1 MASATPGY
9 RQIIPLQD
17 QEKIQKTPQ
26 NIKCATVVLVH
37 DFNFP
42 TTNPPSCFC
51 PKEKLQKAAIPN
63 ITKENADNFIGVP
76 RI

>member
-26 NIKCATVVLVH
+26 KIKCATVELEYSALRFASGIFNPKLLLVVH
-37 DFNFP
+37 
-42 TTNPPSCFC
+42 
-51 PKEKLQKAAIPN
+51 
-63 ITKENADNFIGVP
+63 
-76 RI
+76 

>member
-26 NIKCATVVLVH
+26 KIKCATVELRQISETWVE
-37 DFNFP
+37 
-42 TTNPPSCFC
+42 
-51 PKEKLQKAAIPN
+51 EKRSAIVKAI
-63 ITKENADNFIGVP
+63 EFQ
-76 RI
+76 

>member
-26 NIKCATVVLVH
+26 KIKCATVVLEQTSETWVEAKR
-37 DFNFP
+37 P
-42 TTNPPSCFC
+42 
-51 PKEKLQKAAIPN
+51 AILKV
-63 ITKENADNFIGVP
+63 IASQIGVP
-76 RI
+76 YQSGCPIPWR